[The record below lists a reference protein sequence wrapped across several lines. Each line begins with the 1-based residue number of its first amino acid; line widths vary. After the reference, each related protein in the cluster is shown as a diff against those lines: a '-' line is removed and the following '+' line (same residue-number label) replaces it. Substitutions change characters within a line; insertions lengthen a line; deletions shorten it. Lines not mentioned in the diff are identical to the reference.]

1 MQSTLNSTYSKLALA
16 TVCAVSMGLTAC
28 QKPAEKTEGAAASQ
42 PAASAS
48 TGKKIRIAT
57 EGAYKPFNYT
67 NADGTLGGY
76 DVDVAKA
83 VCAQAKLDCE
93 IVAQDWDGI
102 LPGLMARKYDAVAAG
117 MSITPER
124 SAQVGFTTP
133 YFKNTMVWVAAKG
146 GKFNP
151 QAISGLKIGGQ
162 RSTTIA
168 QYLQDKLS
176 KTNEIKLYDNYDNAY
191 IDLKSGRI
199 DSVLSEKVTASE
211 WLKQNPN
218 YQIVGSEMDNGDNI
232 AMAIRK
238 GDPLKAE
245 FDKALG
251 VLQSNGE
258 LAKLQKQ
265 HFGN

>member
-28 QKPAEKTEGAAASQ
+28 QKPAEKTEGAAAASQ
-42 PAASAS
+42 SAASAS

-124 SAQVGFTTP
+124 SAQVDFTTP

-146 GKFNP
+146 GKFN
-151 QAISGLKIGGQ
+151 
-162 RSTTIA
+162 
-168 QYLQDKLS
+168 LS
-176 KTNEIKLYDNYDNAY
+176 LIH
-191 IDLKSGRI
+191 I
-199 DSVLSEKVTASE
+199 
-211 WLKQNPN
+211 
-218 YQIVGSEMDNGDNI
+218 
-232 AMAIRK
+232 
-238 GDPLKAE
+238 
-245 FDKALG
+245 
-251 VLQSNGE
+251 
-258 LAKLQKQ
+258 
-265 HFGN
+265 

>member
-1 MQSTLNSTYSKLALA
+1 
-16 TVCAVSMGLTAC
+16 
-28 QKPAEKTEGAAASQ
+28 
-42 PAASAS
+42 
-48 TGKKIRIAT
+48 
-57 EGAYKPFNYT
+57 
-67 NADGTLGGY
+67 
-76 DVDVAKA
+76 
-83 VCAQAKLDCE
+83 
-93 IVAQDWDGI
+93 
-102 LPGLMARKYDAVAAG
+102 MARKYDAVAAG

-124 SAQVGFTTP
+124 SAQVDFTTP
-133 YFKNTMVWVAAKG
+133 YFKNTMVWVAPKG

-162 RSTTIA
+162 RSTTMA

-211 WLKQNPN
+211 WLKQNSN

-245 FDKALG
+245 FDKALDA
-251 VLQSNGE
+251 LQSNGE

>member
-124 SAQVGFTTP
+124 SAQVDFTTP
-133 YFKNTMVWVAAKG
+133 YFKNTMVWVAAKD

-151 QAISGLKIGGQ
+151 QAISGLKIGAQ
-162 RSTTIA
+162 RSTTMA

-251 VLQSNGE
+251 ALQSNGE